1 MQRGRHRPG
10 PAGLPVAD
18 PDRAGR
24 LRPARRRHP
33 GGGPDEED
41 PPPVLRHPV
50 ADRVDQ
56 RHRDLVAEPAE
67 VAGDLLQVP
76 AAEVL
81 RQALHVLRH
90 EAGRPQ
96 FADRAEHGAVQAVAR
111 VVGPLRARLGEALAG
126 EAAEHHVD
134 RPELAPPGGE
144 VGPGDVAEHGRR
156 AEVGRVH
163 RGRRRVQVDRPH
175 DREPGPGEPQVHA
188 AAAAEQAHRAEHAP
202 PWSGW
207 PGRLARVWL
216 AVTGRLA
223 PGHLLLRWRWPAA
236 P

>member
-1 MQRGRHRPG
+1 M
-10 PAGLPVAD
+10 
-18 PDRAGR
+18 
-24 LRPARRRHP
+24 
-33 GGGPDEED
+33 
-41 PPPVLRHPV
+41 LRHPV

-67 VAGDLLQVP
+67 VAGDLLEIP

-156 AEVGRVH
+156 TEVRRVH
-163 RGRRRVQVDRPH
+163 RSRRRVQVDRPH
-175 DREPGPGEPQVHA
+175 DRERRPRRTPGPCRRSRRTGSPRGTCASLVRLA
-188 AAAAEQAHRAEHAP
+188 R
-202 PWSGW
+202 
-207 PGRLARVWL
+207 RLARVWL